1 MDKPNYKLL
10 IGLLL
15 VVLSML
21 PLLSEAQCSM
31 CRAVTE
37 SNRQSGGGWA
47 SGLNDGILYL
57 MAFPYLLMGIIGI
70 AWYRLKKNP
79 KTTAET

>member
-1 MDKPNYKLL
+1 MILL
-10 IGLLL
+10 AAALLA
-15 VVLSML
+15 L
-21 PLLSEAQCSM
+21 PFASEAQCSM

-70 AWYRLKKNP
+70 AWHRLKKSP
-79 KTTAET
+79 KRAAEA